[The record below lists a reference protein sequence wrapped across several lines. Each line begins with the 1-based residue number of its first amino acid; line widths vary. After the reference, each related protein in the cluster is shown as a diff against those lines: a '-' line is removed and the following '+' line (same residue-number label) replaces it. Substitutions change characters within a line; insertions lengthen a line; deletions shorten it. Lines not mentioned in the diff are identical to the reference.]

1 MSIKRPDA
9 GHLAD
14 RLLND
19 LDAMTIP
26 VDVVDI
32 AQKLGVS
39 VHYEELENEISGM
52 LVINGDD
59 KHIIVNKFHPANRQR
74 FTIAHELGHLR
85 LHDNRTLFVDTK
97 YVVYRRAGTANNS
110 EYFHPG
116 STTTAQEERE
126 ANWFAEALL
135 MPESLI
141 KLYVDD
147 RKMDI
152 RDEFDLSMLA
162 IAFGVS
168 EQAMS
173 IRARTIK
180 LLEFVDEI
188 QD

>member
-1 MSIKRPDA
+1 MSLNRSEA
-9 GHLAD
+9 GQAAD
-14 RLLND
+14 RLLNE

-39 VHYEELENEISGM
+39 VHYDELENEISGM
-52 LVINGDD
+52 LVINGED
-59 KHIIVNKFHPANRQR
+59 KHIIVNKFHPTNRQR
-74 FTIAHELGHLR
+74 FTIAHELGHLQ
-85 LHDNRTLFVDTK
+85 LHRDRSLFVDTK
-97 YVVYRRAGTANNS
+97 YVVYRRAGNANNS

-135 MPESLI
+135 MPESSI

-173 IRARTIK
+173 IRARSIN
-180 LLEFVDEI
+180 LLELVDEVV
-188 QD
+188 D